1 MQLSEAIKKYEEK
14 LKDVEE
20 ALAVRGRTTSIAD
33 HFVIGTLLTNK
44 EEYSNI
50 VGWLKELQERRNAEV
65 GLFYEEKAKRQ
76 AEQS

>member
-14 LKDVEE
+14 LKEVESGIAE
-20 ALAVRGRTTSIAD
+20 RGRATSIAD
-33 HFVIGTLLTNK
+33 QFVLGTLLSNK
-44 EEYSNI
+44 EEYSNL

-76 AEQS
+76 AKQS